1 MEWPVDITKI
11 KLKKNQKLTIQYKVL
26 GGITW
31 NAGAAPKTVILDNNI
46 GNTWE
51 DACYEL
57 EHAVNFDMAP
67 GATQTATVTYDGTS
81 CLIIGIQNKGNAT
94 VETLEDGSPNVQ
106 VEIVSMFIE

>member
-1 MEWPVDITKI
+1 MAVSPV
-11 KLKKNQKLTIQYKVL
+11 
-26 GGITW
+26 
-31 NAGAAPKTVILDNNI
+31 GAAPKTVILDNNI

-67 GATQTATVTYDGTS
+67 GATQTVTVTNTTGATVTYDGTS